1 MYQQITIIGNVG
13 QDPEMR
19 YTASGAGVCS
29 FSVAVNKTWTDRN
42 TNEKR
47 EKTTWFRISA
57 WRQLGET
64 CSTYVRKGMMVMV
77 TGEVESN
84 AYTSRDGQARASL
97 DVTARDVRFLSR
109 SDEGGGGRSYSDS
122 GSGSSDYQ
130 QEYTEDDIPF

>member
-1 MYQQITIIGNVG
+1 MYQQVTIVGNVG
-13 QDPEMR
+13 RDPEMR
-19 YTASGAGVCS
+19 YTSSGAGVCS

-64 CSTYVRKGMMVMV
+64 CSTYVRKGMLVMV
-77 TGEVESN
+77 TGEVEAN
-84 AYTSRDGQARASL
+84 GYTSRDGQPRASL
-97 DVTARDVRFLSR
+97 EVTAREVRFLTRADGNSGENYS
-109 SDEGGGGRSYSDS
+109 SDED
-122 GSGSSDYQ
+122 DYQ